1 MDYDADF
8 FRGGIPARFKGDEV
22 YHEETDLNLTLSDI
36 EDELEP
42 MPGFMFIL
50 DERQAEDLALDG
62 NSCCHKECSD
72 KDWDANEST
81 FISYLPEPDQSLD
94 IIPFDQTFENMDAEM
109 NESYLNSTK
118 VLPHAYPRS
127 RFISECAFDRSE

>member
-8 FRGGIPARFKGDEV
+8 FRGTIPSRLKGDEV
-22 YHEETDLNLTLSDI
+22 YHKDEEFNLTLSDI

-50 DERQAEDLALDG
+50 DERQAEDAVLDG

-81 FISYLPEPDQSLD
+81 FISYLPEPD
-94 IIPFDQTFENMDAEM
+94 
-109 NESYLNSTK
+109 
-118 VLPHAYPRS
+118 
-127 RFISECAFDRSE
+127 